1 MTGSEQTGIRCVLM
15 RGGTSKGLY
24 FHEADLPGPGPQR
37 DAMLLRLMGS
47 PDVLQIDGLGG
58 SRPITSKAAIIAPSA
73 HHHADVDYTFAQVE
87 IDRASVGYAGN
98 CGNISSGVGPF
109 AVDEGLVEAL
119 EPVTRIRIFNTNTQ
133 ALIVAEVPVRDG
145 RARVTGDLAIP
156 GVPGTGA
163 EIVMNWV
170 ATIGAKTGRLLPT
183 GRAVDEITLE
193 TGATVQ
199 ATLCD
204 AGNACV
210 WVLAS
215 ELGRTGS
222 ELAEEI
228 NEDAGL
234 IGIVREIRGKAA
246 VQMGLAT
253 DWSRVDEQSPGLPMV
268 GLVAPPEG
276 YRTLSGGSGAEVEEK
291 QMDLRVRLLFMNRL
305 HESIAGSGS
314 ICLAA
319 ASRIPGSVVE
329 AVTAGRRPGEL
340 LIGHPSGITPAKVEA
355 HSGPGGVTFDVLG
368 FSRTARRLMDGTAY
382 YPPAPAAVTPR
393 GPAMVRD
400 VRPGTPPRPASRMGN
415 AWKPRPDP

>member
-253 DWSRVDEQSPGLPMV
+253 DWARVDKQSPGLPMV